1 MESEQEQLRRA
12 VLIARAGEG
21 LVERWVRATASS
33 RARNRAKLS
42 RNQAYL
48 QMFFFSKFKT

>member
-1 MESEQEQLRRA
+1 MESEQQLLRRA
-12 VLIARAGEG
+12 VLTARAGEG
-21 LVERWVRATASS
+21 LVERRVRATASS

-48 QMFFFSKFKT
+48 QMFFFFEI